1 MMHTMQDGSGSG
13 VIKIGGREYM
23 DIHTMR
29 LLRIS
34 VIALGLLAA
43 ADALAQERVLITGQS
58 KPQQDGSGAETE
70 QDAFRNALQ
79 KRMRA
84 MSQEEQSLMRDLSVN
99 GRERMARENAASGA
113 PVPEGARYGR
123 GFEARQMQSN
133 TPALGNPAISAPG
146 SNGAQMG
153 AQGGGY
159 GGGRGRGR

>member
-1 MMHTMQDGSGSG
+1 
-13 VIKIGGREYM
+13 M

-29 LLRIS
+29 LLRTS
-34 VIALGLLAA
+34 VIVLGLLFAGNVLAQDRTLMTGQGRAQMDPQDSSSAA
-43 ADALAQERVLITGQS
+43 A
-58 KPQQDGSGAETE
+58 E
-70 QDAFRNALQ
+70 QNAFRSALQ

-99 GRERMARENAASGA
+99 GRERMTRENA
-113 PVPEGARYGR
+113 VPGEPAHEGARYGR

-133 TPALGNPAISAPG
+133 TPAMGNPSINAPG
-146 SNGAQMG
+146 SNGAATG